1 MNQYDAV
8 VIGAGNGGLVAAIR
22 LLQGGLKTL
31 VVEKHN
37 LPGGF
42 ATSFRRGRFEFEA
55 SLHELNDFGT
65 EDNKGDVRVLFDE
78 LGVTDKIEWLQI
90 PEAYRVI
97 VKSENLDAVMPFGK
111 QAFIDQMEKY
121 VPGSKKSIQH
131 FFELAEEIRTAQAY
145 TNKAGGKVESSYMVK
160 NFPNYVKTGSY
171 SVNEVLDALKMPK
184 KAKDI
189 LNAYWCYLGADCDN
203 LSFTHYAS
211 MVLRYITKGAA
222 MPKMRSHEISLAL
235 VECIRELG
243 GDIWFNVA
251 AEKILTD
258 KNGVSGVVLAD
269 GREIKTKYVIANC
282 APHLVFGKMLDNVSL
297 KYIKSTNARKF
308 AVRGFSMFL

>member
-1 MNQYDAV
+1 
-8 VIGAGNGGLVAAIR
+8 
-22 LLQGGLKTL
+22 
-31 VVEKHN
+31 
-37 LPGGF
+37 
-42 ATSFRRGRFEFEA
+42 
-55 SLHELNDFGT
+55 
-65 EDNKGDVRVLFDE
+65 
-78 LGVTDKIEWLQI
+78 
-90 PEAYRVI
+90 
-97 VKSENLDAVMPFGK
+97 
-111 QAFIDQMEKY
+111 
-121 VPGSKKSIQH
+121 
-131 FFELAEEIRTAQAY
+131 
-145 TNKAGGKVESSYMVK
+145 MVK

-189 LNAYWCYLGADCDN
+189 LNAYWCYLGADCDT

-235 VECIRELG
+235 VERIRELG

-297 KYIKSTNARKF
+297 KDIKATNARKF
-308 AVRGFSMFL
+308 AGRGFSMFLGLNKSCDELGITNHNYFLYDTMDTAKQYELMKKIDTNYAQATVCLNRAYPECSPKGTTIMYFTTLYMSDDWGNVKPEDYFKVKDKVAKMMIERFEKEHNTWPFSRRTHCRFHSRR